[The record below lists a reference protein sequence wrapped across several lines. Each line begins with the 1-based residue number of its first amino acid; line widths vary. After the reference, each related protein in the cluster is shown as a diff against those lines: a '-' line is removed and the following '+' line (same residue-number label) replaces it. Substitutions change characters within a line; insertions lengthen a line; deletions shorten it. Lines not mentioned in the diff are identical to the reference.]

1 MKEDFSIEIA
11 IPSDEDGFILL
22 KCGYCGNFFKVP
34 AQELNNDN
42 NLNIYC
48 PCCGLI
54 SESYITQ
61 DVVDLARAMITN
73 YMNDAIYEAFKGLE
87 KTTKKGVLQFKA
99 GQRPKH
105 ESENPIR
112 TGIEALEIA
121 TLDCCNKKAKVKPLL
136 KMTGCYCPFCGVKEY
151 DVK

>member
-1 MKEDFSIEIA
+1 MKEDFSVEVA

-22 KCGYCGNFFKVP
+22 KCGYCGNFFKIP
-34 AQELNNDN
+34 AHELNNEDIF
-42 NLNIYC
+42 NIYC
-48 PCCGLI
+48 PCCGLV

-73 YMNDAIYEAFKGLE
+73 YMNEVIYDAFKGLE
-87 KTTKKGVLQFKA
+87 KTTKKGPVQFKT
-99 GQRPKH
+99 GKRPKH
-105 ESENPIR
+105 EYEMSIK

-121 TLDCCNKKAKVKPLL
+121 TFNCCSKKAKVKPLL